1 MKKRMSLLLVIAMSL
16 AMLVTGCGSS
26 SNSSSANESS
36 GSDSGSSDE
45 FRVGM
50 ECGYAPFNWTQSD
63 DSNGGVKVEGNDEYA
78 GGYDVQIAQKIADG
92 LGKKLV
98 IVKTEWDGLVPAVQS
113 GKIDAIIAGMSPT
126 AERKESIDFTDVYYT
141 SDLVMVVK
149 KGGKYENATKLSD
162 FKGATITGQLNTFH
176 YTVIDQID
184 GVKKDTAM
192 DNFPAM
198 RVA

>member
-63 DSNGGVKVEGNDEYA
+63 DSNGGVKVE
-78 GGYDVQIAQKIADG
+78 
-92 LGKKLV
+92 
-98 IVKTEWDGLVPAVQS
+98 
-113 GKIDAIIAGMSPT
+113 
-126 AERKESIDFTDVYYT
+126 
-141 SDLVMVVK
+141 VMMNMQV
-149 KGGKYENATKLSD
+149 D
-162 FKGATITGQLNTFH
+162 MMFK
-176 YTVIDQID
+176 
-184 GVKKDTAM
+184 
-192 DNFPAM
+192 
-198 RVA
+198 